1 MKIML
6 KSKAIALLSQFVP
19 SFIKFAPW
27 LLFFVSII
35 FLCQLTAKNKQ
46 LNVDNETLREDKEE
60 LIGIID
66 YKNNQL
72 IELDELHRNNE
83 QQLINQRNQLQTA
96 DILNRQYKKE
106 LEQLIN
112 ENEQLREWS
121 NNDLP
126 AAVKRLYS
134 RPEIAGGED
143 YKSWLSS
150 RNTLLSSSKQP
161 EK

>member
-1 MKIML
+1 MKVML
-6 KSKAIALLSQFVP
+6 KSKAIALLSQFIP

-46 LNVDNETLREDKEE
+46 LNVDNEKLREDKEE

-112 ENEQLREWS
+112 ENEQLRKWS

-134 RPEIAGGED
+134 RPEIAGSED

-150 RNTLLSSSKQP
+150 RNALLSAN
-161 EK
+161 E

>member
-6 KSKAIALLSQFVP
+6 KSKAIALLSQFIP

-83 QQLINQRNQLQTA
+83 QQLINQRHQLQTA

-112 ENEQLREWS
+112 ENEQLRKWS

-134 RPEIAGGED
+134 RPEIAGSED
-143 YKSWLSS
+143 YKSWLSR
-150 RNTLLSSSKQP
+150 RNALLSAN
-161 EK
+161 E

>member
-1 MKIML
+1 ML
-6 KSKAIALLSQFVP
+6 KSKAIALLSQFIP

-112 ENEQLREWS
+112 ENEQLRKWS

-134 RPEIAGGED
+134 RPEIAGSED

-150 RNTLLSSSKQP
+150 RNALLSAN
-161 EK
+161 E

>member
-1 MKIML
+1 ML
-6 KSKAIALLSQFVP
+6 KSKVIALLSQFVP

-134 RPEIAGGED
+134 RPEIAGSED

-150 RNTLLSSSKQP
+150 RNALLSAN
-161 EK
+161 E

>member
-6 KSKAIALLSQFVP
+6 KSKAIALLSQFIP

-134 RPEIAGGED
+134 RPEIAGSED

-150 RNTLLSSSKQP
+150 RNALLSAN
-161 EK
+161 E

>member
-1 MKIML
+1 MKVML
-6 KSKAIALLSQFVP
+6 KSKAVALLSGFIP
-19 SFIKFAPW
+19 HFIKFAPW
-27 LLFFVSII
+27 LLLFVSII
-35 FLCQLTAKNKQ
+35 FLCQLTTKNKQ

-126 AAVKRLYS
+126 ASIKRLYS
-134 RPEIAGGED
+134 RPEIAGSDD
-143 YKSWLSS
+143 YQGWLSS
-150 RNTLLSSSKQP
+150 RNAVLSASKQP

>member
-134 RPEIAGGED
+134 RPEIAGSED

-150 RNTLLSSSKQP
+150 RNALLSAN
-161 EK
+161 E

>member
-6 KSKAIALLSQFVP
+6 KSKAIALLSQFIP

-83 QQLINQRNQLQTA
+83 QKLINQRNQLQTA

-134 RPEIAGGED
+134 RPEIAGSED

-150 RNTLLSSSKQP
+150 RNALLSAN
-161 EK
+161 E

>member
-1 MKIML
+1 ML
-6 KSKAIALLSQFVP
+6 KSKAIALLSQFIP

-83 QQLINQRNQLQTA
+83 QKLINQRNQLQTA

-134 RPEIAGGED
+134 RPEIAGSED

-150 RNTLLSSSKQP
+150 RNALLSAN
-161 EK
+161 E

>member
-1 MKIML
+1 MKVML
-6 KSKAIALLSQFVP
+6 KSKAITLLSGFIP
-19 SFIKFAPW
+19 HFIKFAPW
-27 LLFFVSII
+27 LLLFVSII

-112 ENEQLREWS
+112 ENEQLRKWS

-134 RPEIAGGED
+134 RPEIAGSED

-150 RNTLLSSSKQP
+150 RNALLSAN
-161 EK
+161 E

>member
-1 MKIML
+1 MKVML
-6 KSKAIALLSQFVP
+6 KSKAITLLSGFIP
-19 SFIKFAPW
+19 HFIKFAPW
-27 LLFFVSII
+27 LLLFVSII

-96 DILNRQYKKE
+96 DLLNRQYKKE

-112 ENEQLREWS
+112 ENEQLRKWS

-134 RPEIAGGED
+134 RPEIAGSED

-150 RNTLLSSSKQP
+150 RNALLSAN
-161 EK
+161 E

>member
-6 KSKAIALLSQFVP
+6 KSKSIALLSQFVP
-19 SFIKFAPW
+19 SFIKFVPW

-126 AAVKRLYS
+126 ASIKRLYS
-134 RPEIAGGED
+134 RPEIAGSED

-150 RNTLLSSSKQP
+150 RNALLSAN
-161 EK
+161 E

>member
-1 MKIML
+1 MKVML
-6 KSKAIALLSQFVP
+6 KSKAVALLSGFIP
-19 SFIKFAPW
+19 RFIKFAPW
-27 LLFFVSII
+27 LLLFVSII
-35 FLCQLTAKNKQ
+35 FFCQLTAKNKQ
-46 LNVDNETLREDKEE
+46 LNVDNETLREDKEA

-83 QQLINQRNQLQTA
+83 QQLINQKNQLQTA

-112 ENEQLREWS
+112 ENEQLREWA

-134 RPEIAGGED
+134 RPEIAGSED

-150 RNTLLSSSKQP
+150 RNALLSAN
-161 EK
+161 E

>member
-1 MKIML
+1 MKVML
-6 KSKAIALLSQFVP
+6 KSKAVALLSGFIP
-19 SFIKFAPW
+19 RFIKFAPW
-27 LLFFVSII
+27 LLLFVSII

-83 QQLINQRNQLQTA
+83 QQLINQKKQLHA
-96 DILNRQYKKE
+96 SDLLNRQYKYQ

-112 ENEQLREWS
+112 ENEQLRIWS

-126 AAVKRLYS
+126 DAIKWMHS
-134 RPEIAGGED
+134 RPEITGSDD
-143 YKSWLSS
+143 YQGWLSS
-150 RNTLLSSSKQP
+150 RNTLLSSSKQL

>member
-1 MKIML
+1 ML
-6 KSKAIALLSQFVP
+6 KSKAITLLSGFIP
-19 SFIKFAPW
+19 HFIKFAPW
-27 LLFFVSII
+27 LLLFVSII

-96 DILNRQYKKE
+96 DLLNRQYKKE

-112 ENEQLREWS
+112 ENEQLRKWS

-134 RPEIAGGED
+134 RPEIAGSED

-150 RNTLLSSSKQP
+150 RNALLSAN
-161 EK
+161 E

>member
-1 MKIML
+1 ML
-6 KSKAIALLSQFVP
+6 KSKSIALLSQFVP
-19 SFIKFAPW
+19 SFIKFVPW

-126 AAVKRLYS
+126 ASIKRLYS
-134 RPEIAGGED
+134 RPEIAGSED

-150 RNTLLSSSKQP
+150 RNALLSAN
-161 EK
+161 E